1 MWFREGESFDD
12 EVVDG
17 SGRNEFHPY
26 NDSATRLMMSVLMM
40 GLAKTMKDVKTEGW
54 PRWPTLCG

>member
-17 SGRNEFHPY
+17 SGRNEFRPY

-40 GLAKTMKDVKTEGW
+40 GLAKIYRM
-54 PRWPTLCG
+54 